1 MKTRSSIFSIFI
13 ILFVLSAC
21 ASQAAEDQITGEEPA
36 LTSTQDLPTVPSATS
51 TKDIDELNS
60 ALIPDGLLS
69 IGQNT
74 NVIRLTTLE
83 GQVIDEWQFP
93 GYKNPPITP
102 ARSNRFHFG
111 SITEEGVITSPCIFF
126 STIHGDPR
134 IVFHQDKSPII
145 TLQQIDGLVNL
156 VGAPQQPLVVFSS
169 LDPDNV
175 RMFNATRGQAQT
187 DSSTEPTSVPPV
199 VNSWLYAASLET
211 SPENE
216 ALLTKSD
223 EDGYAIYPLAVKM
236 EGKDLIGVWYTL
248 QYQGLFGGGPIIFT
262 GFRGLYYLDQNT
274 DKVEEV
280 LDHGSQTLALSGD
293 QTTAAY
299 KDTSTAEE
307 PAVVIQDFTAGTT
320 KRIVVLPDTNPTG
333 VGDAHF
339 SPSGKY
345 LAWLEF
351 HFEEDIYYI
360 IRITSTIG
368 EELIEIDTRDLKT
381 EITDQEIHT
390 ISLAGWL
397 DDGRIVIEAHTSS
410 DSVLYSLDIKDMS
423 LTYLASGHFIGFTY
437 P

>member
-1 MKTRSSIFSIFI
+1 MKARSSIFSIFI

-21 ASQAAEDQITGEEPA
+21 ASQATEDQITGEELA

-51 TKDIDELNS
+51 TKDIDELDP

-69 IGQNT
+69 IGQDT
-74 NVIRLTTLE
+74 NGIRLTTLE

-93 GYKNPPITP
+93 GYITTP
-102 ARSNRFHFG
+102 TRSNRFHFG
-111 SITEEGVITSPCIFF
+111 SITEEGVITSPCIFL
-126 STIHGDPR
+126 STIQGDPR

-145 TLQQIDGLVNL
+145 TLQQIYGLVNM

-175 RMFNATRGQAQT
+175 RMFNATRRQAQT

-199 VNSWLYAASLET
+199 INSWLYAATLET
-211 SPENE
+211 SPENK
-216 ALLTKSD
+216 ALLTRSD
-223 EDGYAIYPLAVKM
+223 EGGYAIYPLAVKM
-236 EGKDLIGVWYTL
+236 EGKDLMGVWYTL

-262 GFRGLYYLDQNT
+262 GFRGLYYLGQNT
-274 DKVEEV
+274 DKIEEV
-280 LDHGSQTLALSGD
+280 LDHGSQTMALSGD

-307 PAVVIQDFTAGTT
+307 PAVVIQDFAAGTT
-320 KRIVVLPDTNPTG
+320 KRIEVLPDTNPTG

-339 SPSGKY
+339 SPSGRY
-345 LAWLEF
+345 FAWREF
-351 HFEEDIYYI
+351 HFEEEVYST
-360 IRITSTIG
+360 IRITPTIG
-368 EELIEIDTRDLKT
+368 EGLIEIDTRDLKT
-381 EITDQEIHT
+381 KITDQEIHT

-397 DDGRIVIEAHTSS
+397 DDDRIVIEAHTSS
-410 DSVLYSLDIKDMS
+410 DAVLYSLDIKDMS
-423 LTYLASGHFIGFTY
+423 LTYLAPGNFISFTY